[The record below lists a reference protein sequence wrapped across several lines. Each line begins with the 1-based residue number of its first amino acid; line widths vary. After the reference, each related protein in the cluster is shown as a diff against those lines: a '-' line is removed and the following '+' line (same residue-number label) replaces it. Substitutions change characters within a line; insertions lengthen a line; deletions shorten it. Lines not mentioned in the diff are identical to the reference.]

1 MSSNFPY
8 CSHLVIPNLG
18 ADQDWELCVFR
29 NFSKTLKQY
38 ILKMTFR
45 IIENSNFF
53 PTCKKSMLI
62 TQGLLGPGFLGPLQ
76 DVTGHCV
83 LLKWL
88 WKGQEFVAFAD
99 FHGLNIPNMAIQA
112 TNVVSLNTEL
122 GRDV

>member
-1 MSSNFPY
+1 M
-8 CSHLVIPNLG
+8 
-18 ADQDWELCVFR
+18 FR
-29 NFSKTLKQY
+29 NFSKTLKRC

-45 IIENSNFF
+45 INENNNSF

-62 TQGLLGPGFLGPLQ
+62 TQGLLGPGFLGPPQ

-99 FHGLNIPNMAIQA
+99 LHELNIPKMAIQA